1 MAKKGGNG
9 INRLIGQQQQQNAML
24 QAQTQ
29 NTALALGGAQNIAM
43 MTQNGLSA
51 LAIGA
56 HNNQTLMA
64 MSAQAN
70 LGKMSF

>member
-1 MAKKGGNG
+1 
-9 INRLIGQQQQQNAML
+9 ML

-56 HNNQTLMA
+56 NNNQALQA

-70 LGKMSF
+70 LGKF